1 MNLITI
7 SRRSQLYPKK
17 KKRSID
23 PAAIDPSL
31 EIQLTRWRTINS
43 IARSETALNSCLQST
58 LLIRIRQVTR
68 RRFIHGL
75 LIKLLPPPP
84 PTIEERGGEGTI
96 EPSVWNRE
104 SHHRNG
110 AFSRIIE
117 LNRFASLEK
126 ECRDRFPFCA
136 RILIGIRYCG
146 RAFDCVCRWRY
157 RRETGPWNVARKQG
171 NEFE

>member
-43 IARSETALNSCLQST
+43 IARSEIALNSRLQST

-84 PTIEERGGEGTI
+84 PTIEEGGG
-96 EPSVWNRE
+96 
-104 SHHRNG
+104 
-110 AFSRIIE
+110 
-117 LNRFASLEK
+117 
-126 ECRDRFPFCA
+126 RDD
-136 RILIGIRYCG
+136 
-146 RAFDCVCRWRY
+146 RAFRLKSRVASSKRRVLEDY
-157 RRETGPWNVARKQG
+157 RA
-171 NEFE
+171 

>member
-43 IARSETALNSCLQST
+43 IARSEIALNSRLQST

-84 PTIEERGGEGTI
+84 PTIEEGGEGTI